1 MIKKT
6 FIRIAAAA
14 GLTAFGIAGV
24 STVQAAN
31 PASFFHWAP
40 ATVPYTASTATR
52 SVSFVARIP
61 RNAFAPRDAQI
72 DVTSI
77 SLGTN
82 FNMEMLVACSNNG
95 GTSGS
100 KAGSWPLSSADD
112 YTLQCP
118 IFTTVTGVQG
128 GLIILN

>member
-1 MIKKT
+1 MIRKT
-6 FIRIAAAA
+6 ILRIAAAA

-24 STVQAAN
+24 STARAEN

-61 RNAFAPRDAQI
+61 RSVFAQRDAQI

-77 SLGTN
+77 SFGTQ

-100 KAGSWPLSSADD
+100 KAGAWPLSSADD
-112 YTLQCP
+112 FTLQCP
-118 IFTTVTGVQG
+118 AFTSVTGVQG